1 MVVLHAPADKKN
13 ISTVLMLLQFAIF
26 GFSFVA
32 MEKLIDCG
40 CRSLLIIGVRFL
52 LGAAVL
58 ALAGLFLPKHSV
70 FAFRPDR
77 ISVLYGLGAG
87 LMLFVAH
94 GFQTYA
100 SEYTSAANNALF
112 TGLNVVFV
120 AVLTMILRRRPDL
133 KVIVCTLMSIVGVAL
148 VAGFSFRGFTPN
160 FGDGLAVLSGLSFGL
175 NYMLLE
181 KLLSRKGIN
190 LCVFTVFQMLV
201 PSALGFAGSALFER
215 GGYAQ
220 IDLGGALIWFLFM
233 GVVASA
239 ATYLIQAFAQ
249 SHISATTISVLS
261 CTEPVFAAVFSI
273 MLGYDTFSLR
283 LALGFVLI
291 ISATLIISLVPSK
304 HRASDTVKS

>member
-1 MVVLHAPADKKN
+1 
-13 ISTVLMLLQFAIF
+13 MLLQFAIF

-40 CRSLLIIGVRFL
+40 CRSLLIVGVRFL
-52 LGAAVL
+52 LGSAAL
-58 ALAGLFLPKHSV
+58 TLAGLFLPKDNA
-70 FAFRPDR
+70 FAFRPNK
-77 ISVLYGLGAG
+77 IGVLYGLGAG

-120 AVLTMILRRRPDL
+120 AALTMILHRKPDL
-133 KVIVCTLMSIVGVAL
+133 KVIVCSLLSIVGVAL

-160 FGDGLAVLSGLSFGL
+160 FGDGLAILSGLSFGL

-181 KLLSRKGIN
+181 KLLSRKDVN

-201 PSALGFAGSALFER
+201 PSLLGFAGSALFER
-215 GGYAQ
+215 EAYAQ
-220 IDLGGALIWFLFM
+220 ISLRGALPWFLFM

-249 SHISATTISVLS
+249 SHLKATTISVLS

-273 MLGYDTFSLR
+273 WMGYDSLSLR

-291 ISATLIISLVPSK
+291 ISATLIVCLVPVRRDV
-304 HRASDTVKS
+304 RA